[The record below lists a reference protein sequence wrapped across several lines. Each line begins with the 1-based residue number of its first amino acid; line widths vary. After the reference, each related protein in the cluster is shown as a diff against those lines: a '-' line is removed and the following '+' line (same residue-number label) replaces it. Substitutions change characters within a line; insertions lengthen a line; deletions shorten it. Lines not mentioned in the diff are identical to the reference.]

1 MGKLDECIHLGCE
14 VGGEAPGF
22 PWHPHAEKAHV
33 VQGIERF
40 AAKRALAFRAGC
52 GAVEEVRD
60 AFDARKDRGPRCSG
74 LSVRSS
80 HGIGAAALVKSAAFE
95 SGGES
100 LPPCQ
105 QLRRHGLQCV
115 RIASGRKMPRLGAF
129 KQRRQAR
136 ADAFAGPFERVAD
149 GRGVDQG
156 LRLRDVRET
165 VVVVR
170 RAVEAVEAQDFFLRA
185 VHFAEHM
192 HRRALFLTDMAVLH
206 GEAKP
211 AHMQHVERLPL
222 RWLPSESFAF
232 FHVAS
237 SHTLPARRIR
247 LPKSKCRE
255 TTMTVSTYL
264 TFDGNCRE
272 AFEFYRDVFGGE
284 FEMLSTFGESPD
296 EMSVPEEL
304 KEAVMHVSLPIG
316 NGVLMGS
323 DNAPEAPP
331 LAVGNNFSLSVEAES
346 RDHADQLLAR
356 LSAGGAV
363 TMPMDVTFWG
373 AYFGMCSDRFGINWM
388 VVHEL
393 AGNSGA

>member
-1 MGKLDECIHLGCE
+1 
-14 VGGEAPGF
+14 
-22 PWHPHAEKAHV
+22 
-33 VQGIERF
+33 
-40 AAKRALAFRAGC
+40 
-52 GAVEEVRD
+52 
-60 AFDARKDRGPRCSG
+60 
-74 LSVRSS
+74 
-80 HGIGAAALVKSAAFE
+80 
-95 SGGES
+95 
-100 LPPCQ
+100 
-105 QLRRHGLQCV
+105 
-115 RIASGRKMPRLGAF
+115 
-129 KQRRQAR
+129 
-136 ADAFAGPFERVAD
+136 
-149 GRGVDQG
+149 
-156 LRLRDVRET
+156 
-165 VVVVR
+165 
-170 RAVEAVEAQDFFLRA
+170 
-185 VHFAEHM
+185 
-192 HRRALFLTDMAVLH
+192 
-206 GEAKP
+206 
-211 AHMQHVERLPL
+211 
-222 RWLPSESFAF
+222 
-232 FHVAS
+232 
-237 SHTLPARRIR
+237 
-247 LPKSKCRE
+247 
-255 TTMTVSTYL
+255 MTVSTYL

-356 LSAGGAV
+356 LSVGGAV